1 MTNRTKTAE
10 PPAPS
15 AAVAGLEAWAPRHW
29 LALANAAVAVFA
41 GLPVLA
47 PALLAAGWSQPA
59 LLIYSIYSTTCH
71 QWPGRSYFL
80 FGPQLAY
87 SMDDLERY
95 GLGMAHEFVGNAA
108 LGFKVAYCE
117 RNFAIYTTVLA
128 AGLVYALLRGR
139 IAPLPWPGFIV
150 LLLPVALDGLTQLAG
165 ARESD
170 WLLRTLTGVLA
181 GVAGVWLVYPRVDR
195 AFQITAPVPAE
206 RPAARLEADCPTAAR
221 PLG

>member
-1 MTNRTKTAE
+1 MKNRIQPAE
-10 PPAPS
+10 VAAPS
-15 AAVAGLEAWAPRHW
+15 AAVAGLEAWARCHW

-41 GLPVLA
+41 GLPILA
-47 PALLAAGWSQPA
+47 PAMLAAGWSQPA
-59 LLIYSIYSTTCH
+59 LLIYSVYRTTCH

-95 GLGMAHEFVGNAA
+95 GLGTAHDFMGNAA

-117 RNFAIYTTVLA
+117 RNFAIYTTLLV

-139 IAPLPWPGFIV
+139 IGPLPWQGLAA
-150 LLLPVALDGLTQLAG
+150 LLLPIALDGLTQLTG

-181 GVAGVWLVYPRVDR
+181 GVAGAWLVYPRVDR
-195 AFQITAPVPAE
+195 AFGITAPATAG
-206 RPAARLEADCPTAAR
+206 RPVERLEGECPTAAR
-221 PLG
+221 PLT